1 MCWALTAM
9 ALTMTGEL
17 RRLGFVKLLQAGPR
31 VDRVVIFTC
40 KHTAAK
46 TSLIYSTSSEHDW
59 LRTCKCPFPV
69 RTSREHAADARF
81 DRQRCL
87 ADGDPVHGFDAGGP
101 PADSEPCQPP
111 VRPAARRRA
120 DHVRTAL
127 RDCSGDRRGRRH
139 HFAGRGD
146 DDTSMPVIRADGRWR
161 TAPDRTAAWCR
172 R

>member
-69 RTSREHAADARF
+69 RTSREHAADARSPLI
-81 DRQRCL
+81 RCHCCVPGASL
-87 ADGDPVHGFDAGGP
+87 P
-101 PADSEPCQPP
+101 
-111 VRPAARRRA
+111 
-120 DHVRTAL
+120 L
-127 RDCSGDRRGRRH
+127 IRRH
-139 HFAGRGD
+139 CCVPGA
-146 DDTSMPVIRADGRWR
+146 SVPLIRCHCCVPGASLPLIRCHCCVPGASLPSACSSFLCW
-161 TAPDRTAAWCR
+161 
-172 R
+172 